1 MKSAPAAAPHFL
13 RQRPWTLSYFI
24 EKPFQSWTRT
34 SAAITGSVLLWVDYS
49 FRVEEGRKALK
60 EITENSPLWDRRC
73 EIREKFMNFIQRQHP
88 ESLPK
93 LRAELAGPAAGRLPE
108 QIADQVPDQ

>member
-1 MKSAPAAAPHFL
+1 
-13 RQRPWTLSYFI
+13 
-24 EKPFQSWTRT
+24 
-34 SAAITGSVLLWVDYS
+34 
-49 FRVEEGRKALK
+49 
-60 EITENSPLWDRRC
+60 
-73 EIREKFMNFIQRQHP
+73 MNFIQRQHP